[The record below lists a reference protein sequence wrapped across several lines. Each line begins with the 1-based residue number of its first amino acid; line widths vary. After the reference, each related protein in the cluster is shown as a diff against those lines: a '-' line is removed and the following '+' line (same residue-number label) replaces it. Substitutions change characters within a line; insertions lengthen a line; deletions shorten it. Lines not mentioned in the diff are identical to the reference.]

1 MITEVEDWEDWGN
14 LNCSGITNVI
24 LTVPDAELLKQI
36 EERTVVSW
44 RMEERKLEERRLIEE
59 SDRELVRELFGGAS
73 TIKLDPILISP
84 IIVTPIT
91 SPTSSE
97 MKAKNAKKGNYR
109 VEHELKQKAHAK
121 KVLEF
126 AVKQQ
131 KVAEIYGEASKMD
144 KYDEYDAKFY

>member
-14 LNCSGITNVI
+14 LNCSGITNAPFKCEGV
-24 LTVPDAELLKQI
+24 KQI

-59 SDRELVRELFGGAS
+59 SDRELVRELFGDAS
-73 TIKLDPILISP
+73 TIKLDPISI
-84 IIVTPIT
+84 TPIT
-91 SPTSSE
+91 VTPTASPTSSE

>member
-14 LNCSGITNVI
+14 LNCSGITNAPFKCEGV
-24 LTVPDAELLKQI
+24 KQI

>member
-59 SDRELVRELFGGAS
+59 SDRELVRELFGDAS
-73 TIKLDPILISP
+73 TIKLEPILI
-84 IIVTPIT
+84 TPIT

-97 MKAKNAKKGNYR
+97 MKAKNAKKCNYR

>member
-59 SDRELVRELFGGAS
+59 SDRELVRELFGDAS
-73 TIKLDPILISP
+73 TIKLDPISI
-84 IIVTPIT
+84 TPIT
-91 SPTSSE
+91 VTPTASPTSSE
-97 MKAKNAKKGNYR
+97 MKAKNAKKSNYR

-126 AVKQQ
+126 TIKQK
-131 KVAEIYGEASKMD
+131 KVAEIYGKASEID
-144 KYDEYDAKFY
+144 KYDEYDAKFF